1 MDKFTQEE
9 LLKQREEII
18 TLLRSTNREGIDVLI
33 KFLDKSKYFFCWGS
47 FKHHKYVGGLAEHS
61 LGVCKIALEENKGCD
76 RDSVIIASLLHDLCK
91 VYYDFPEERGYYGH
105 GTKSVLILEDYL
117 NFKLTDEERRAIRF
131 HMWGKCHVRD
141 EYTMK
146 QFSIAE
152 TEELWRLIHTS
163 DCLDCGNY
171 PKNIRSTV
179 KNVMTFFRL

>member
-18 TLLRSTNREGIDVLI
+18 TLLRSTNREGIDTLI

-105 GTKSVLILEDYL
+105 GTKSVLILKD
-117 NFKLTDEERRAIRF
+117 
-131 HMWGKCHVRD
+131 
-141 EYTMK
+141 
-146 QFSIAE
+146 
-152 TEELWRLIHTS
+152 
-163 DCLDCGNY
+163 
-171 PKNIRSTV
+171 
-179 KNVMTFFRL
+179 